1 MKEVLAQFSA
11 VFVCFACLRVALVA
25 ESLVSRRWALRMVS
39 AVKSLRDFESN
50 GFRTDGPD
58 LVFLDWLV
66 SGVITFLTCS
76 RVVCFGFPCLKKQPT
91 LTCSS

>member
-1 MKEVLAQFSA
+1 M
-11 VFVCFACLRVALVA
+11 ALVA

-58 LVFLDWLV
+58 LVLGWLV
-66 SGVITFLTCS
+66 LGS
-76 RVVCFGFPCLKKQPT
+76 
-91 LTCSS
+91 